1 MKQTIHSSLEHAFVT
16 VPISKTS
23 LVCACDDVSVIIIE
37 VAILKT
43 TMITVGV
50 VVDSGY
56 FLKVKRQTSCR
67 GTQIFRLANLKDTK
81 R

>member
-23 LVCACDDVSVIIIE
+23 LVCACDDVSE

-56 FLKVKRQTSCR
+56 FLKVKRQTSCL
-67 GTQIFRLANLKDTK
+67 GTQNFRLANLKDTK